1 MALRPLGEGVC
12 EMRRLYV
19 RHHFRGKGVGR
30 RLSLA
35 VIDGARERG
44 YRAMRVNFAP
54 WMEEAIAIYHS
65 LGFRVIEP
73 YRPAPASG
81 VVFMELPLH

>member
-1 MALRPLGEGVC
+1 
-12 EMRRLYV
+12 MRRLYV

-44 YRAMRVNFAP
+44 YRAMRIGFAP
-54 WMEEAIAIYHS
+54 WMDEAIAIYRA
-65 LGFRVIEP
+65 LGFRPIEA
-73 YRPAPASG
+73 YRPE
-81 VVFMELPLH
+81 VFEGSVFFELAL